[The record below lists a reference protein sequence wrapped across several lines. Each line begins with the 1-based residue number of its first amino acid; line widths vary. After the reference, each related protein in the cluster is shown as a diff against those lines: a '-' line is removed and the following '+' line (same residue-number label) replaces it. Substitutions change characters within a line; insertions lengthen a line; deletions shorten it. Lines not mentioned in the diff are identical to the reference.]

1 MVNIINKYNL
11 NSLLKYEFF
20 KSNEAI
26 QNMICHNLFLSEI
39 QTKAKNTT
47 IDILNNIE
55 YKLINNNKWL
65 IYINEDIISYGTEE
79 DILKCKKKAE
89 DLLKKQI
96 HMTSKYD
103 TTKEEY
109 MKRYNDKL
117 TMYKYYMFCLIYGIQ
132 NIQSLLE
139 IDFMKKEI
147 YKVERCDHRDYD
159 DFNHHIKF
167 KRFIFL
173 NDYNYYKMIENS
185 YIKLYSECSHFII
198 YNDSLTLNRYST
210 DEYKDDD

>member
-55 YKLINNNKWL
+55 YKLSNNNKSL
-65 IYINEDIISYGTEE
+65 ISLNTNIVTYGTDE

-89 DLLKKQI
+89 DDLKKQI
-96 HMTSKYD
+96 HVTSKYD

-109 MKRYNDKL
+109 MKDYDDRL
-117 TMYKYYMFCLIYGIQ
+117 TMYKYYMFCLIYDIK

-147 YKVERCDHRDYD
+147 YKVGDYRDY
-159 DFNHHIKF
+159 
-167 KRFIFL
+167 
-173 NDYNYYKMIENS
+173 NDYNEFNDNFIIAHYLFFNDYNNYDYNKLIEN
-185 YIKLYSECSHFII
+185 IDI
-198 YNDSLTLNRYST
+198 
-210 DEYKDDD
+210 